1 MFNRYIAG
9 RNEAKRPLTEYKT
22 HHVQALLGGIATDN
36 NLSRETLKHIKAF
49 LSGVFRHAVAAGLRE
64 GNPVRDTLL
73 PKSTKPTVTPGVY
86 TLEQI
91 DTILTALADHPAL
104 QCAVAVAAYAGL
116 RRSELQGLHWS
127 DYDAKEHTLTVSRTR
142 WRNAIN
148 PPKSAASASW
158 VPVIP
163 KLAAILAEYQAKP
176 GKRRYSVP
184 RSENAVYDA
193 DAMFKVGLY
202 DIGRSTIKP
211 LTTKHQVPWLGWHAL
226 RRGLAS
232 NLFELGCD
240 DLTVM
245 RILRHASVTVTRAHY
260 IRVRDPKV
268 EDAMARLN
276 AALEIRQNE

>member
-211 LTTKHQVPWLGWHAL
+211 LTTKHQVPWLGLARAPAWLGFQSVRAGM
-226 RRGLAS
+226 RRSNRDANTAARFGDRDAS
-232 NLFELGCD
+232 SLHSG
-240 DLTVM
+240 
-245 RILRHASVTVTRAHY
+245 A
-260 IRVRDPKV
+260 
-268 EDAMARLN
+268 
-276 AALEIRQNE
+276 